1 MYPWINMFMIDHDTI
16 GIWSSRAVDR
26 CRSNWHGCLGFH
38 QAPQLHLQRTL
49 TDVKRKKQKHPPSR
63 AIPHHSVIL
72 VCRMLSV
79 NAIRCPRLEIVWH
92 LNRQR
97 DKLNRQLSISFYR
110 FPLFL
115 LRRCQ
120 ALPFSDLLIQALN
133 AVDWSLRPSLFAT
146 LRVWSWIDMRTWEAL
161 DKLAQKTLQDFMLI
175 LNLADLLQDCG
186 WSSKNFIS
194 CSKAKSSGYRKSK
207 AASVVDGEN
216 SPLWKSDF
224 SCCTSSFHVF
234 PRAFSCFQTSSNH
247 HLHILHAFYSLNAF
261 LTL

>member
-49 TDVKRKKQKHPPSR
+49 KEKSRSIRHPVLS
-63 AIPHHSVIL
+63 L
-72 VCRMLSV
+72 RMLSV

-120 ALPFSDLLIQALN
+120 DLPFSDLLIQALN

-161 DKLAQKTLQDFMLI
+161 NKLAQKTLQDFMFI
-175 LNLADLLQDCG
+175 LNLVDLLQDSG

-216 SPLWKSDF
+216 SPLRKSDF